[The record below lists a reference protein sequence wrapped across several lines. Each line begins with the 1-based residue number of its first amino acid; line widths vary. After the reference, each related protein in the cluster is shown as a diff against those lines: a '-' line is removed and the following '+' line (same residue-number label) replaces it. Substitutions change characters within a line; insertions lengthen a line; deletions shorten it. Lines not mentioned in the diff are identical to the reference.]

1 MKNLL
6 IIVGLVIGVAV
17 GYFIPHPQEFDF
29 TNKDISK
36 AALDQLA
43 ANPTV
48 LQKIL
53 PEHRFE
59 FRSIEKPI
67 KKDDAMK
74 WINDFRVQNNLDIRN
89 GGGFM
94 CIPPDPD
101 QIPGSPAPSGPP
113 AGPQEL
119 GGFVISDTTI
129 QKIYKNDGTQKC
141 TGLRIYLAKREGTG
155 PTARFFTFIVV
166 GTKDNGKGTKG
177 TGGDI
182 ETPII
187 EHVDPC
193 PTNCGQLR
201 P

>member
-29 TNKDISK
+29 TNKNINKATLDII
-36 AALDQLA
+36 A
-43 ANPTV
+43 ANPT
-48 LQKIL
+48 IL
-53 PEHRFE
+53 KRILSEHNYGFD
-59 FRSIEKPI
+59 FRSKPI
-67 KKDDAMK
+67 PKDEAMALIAAFRKQNQEDIDA
-74 WINDFRVQNNLDIRN
+74 
-89 GGGFM
+89 GGGM
-94 CIPPDPD
+94 LGRAPDPD
-101 QIPGSPAPSGPP
+101 QTTTTPAPPSNT
-113 AGPQEL
+113 QEL
-119 GGFVISDTTI
+119 GGFVIDRSTI
-129 QKIYKNDGTQKC
+129 DSIYKNDGKQTC
-141 TGLRIYLAKREGTG
+141 TGLRIYLAKRPGAA
-155 PTARFFTFIVV
+155 PKSRLFTFIVV

-193 PTNCGQLR
+193 PNNCGQLR